1 MCCKSK
7 LNKGHSRQCPSL
19 KCVKSITCFCFTCV
33 NRLYL
38 FCSLLF
44 QRQTSETGF
53 SPVAD
58 TEYVFPTVVNQDT
71 YRSFI
76 RWHFSF
82 SFLCVFWRCHILNR
96 CRLKKPA
103 PPLPYPSTPS
113 SFFISLSARSCP
125 VLKPLGT
132 TLTPAHLCLFS
143 DSRWQKKSKER
154 MQTGNGRLALGL
166 LQRGIKN
173 QCYLS
178 LIYFKAKTVYW
189 VQKQYFF
196 FLPTQNTVATSTVP
210 PQRNHGCCSNPRV
223 VYISLIVIYV
233 CLHLSQMMIA

>member
-1 MCCKSK
+1 M
-7 LNKGHSRQCPSL
+7 
-19 KCVKSITCFCFTCV
+19 
-33 NRLYL
+33 
-38 FCSLLF
+38 
-44 QRQTSETGF
+44 
-53 SPVAD
+53 
-58 TEYVFPTVVNQDT
+58 
-71 YRSFI
+71 
-76 RWHFSF
+76 
-82 SFLCVFWRCHILNR
+82 NR

-103 PPLPYPSTPS
+103 PHSPTPS
-113 SFFISLSARSCP
+113 SFFISLSALSCP

>member
-1 MCCKSK
+1 MPVTKVCKKHYLFLFYVCEPTLSV
-7 LNKGHSRQCPSL
+7 LLSSL
-19 KCVKSITCFCFTCV
+19 STSDKRNWIFTCG
-33 NRLYL
+33 RHRICFPDCSKSRYLQKLYKVA
-38 FCSLLF
+38 FF
-44 QRQTSETGF
+44 FFF
-53 SPVAD
+53 S
-58 TEYVFPTVVNQDT
+58 
-71 YRSFI
+71 
-76 RWHFSF
+76 
-82 SFLCVFWRCHILNR
+82 LCVFWRCHILNR

-103 PPLPYPSTPS
+103 PHSPTPS
-113 SFFISLSARSCP
+113 SFFISLSALSCP

>member
-1 MCCKSK
+1 
-7 LNKGHSRQCPSL
+7 
-19 KCVKSITCFCFTCV
+19 
-33 NRLYL
+33 
-38 FCSLLF
+38 
-44 QRQTSETGF
+44 
-53 SPVAD
+53 
-58 TEYVFPTVVNQDT
+58 
-71 YRSFI
+71 
-76 RWHFSF
+76 
-82 SFLCVFWRCHILNR
+82 
-96 CRLKKPA
+96 
-103 PPLPYPSTPS
+103 
-113 SFFISLSARSCP
+113 
-125 VLKPLGT
+125 
-132 TLTPAHLCLFS
+132 
-143 DSRWQKKSKER
+143 

-196 FLPTQNTVATSTVP
+196 FLPTQNTVTTSTVP